1 MTDVMVITMQ
11 EKTIHSNEAKLTRN
25 LIKKVNRKSRM
36 EEEARGKHL
45 ERRSQSEDYIVFKC
59 SGVNS

>member
-11 EKTIHSNEAKLTRN
+11 EKATMHSNEAKLTRN

-45 ERRSQSEDYIVFKC
+45 EWRSQSEVFKC